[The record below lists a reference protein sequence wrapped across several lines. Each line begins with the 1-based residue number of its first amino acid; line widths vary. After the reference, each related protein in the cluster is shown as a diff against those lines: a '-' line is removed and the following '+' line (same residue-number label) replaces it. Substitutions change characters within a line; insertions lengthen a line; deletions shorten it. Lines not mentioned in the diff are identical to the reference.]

1 MSRGEEGR
9 PIIFLIE
16 EDDETRVVLRQNLKR
31 EGYKVRLA
39 IDEEDA
45 LDRAESG
52 GLFAHLI
59 LVNLVS
65 KSVDEALRVGRTV
78 REHAALDG
86 ATPLVIRPETYGKD
100 VEGTDVNVAGNDWIT
115 YPDDSDQLSRLLR
128 RLLPR
133 SNDRQQPAT

>member
-65 KSVDEALRVGRTV
+65 KS
-78 REHAALDG
+78 DG